1 MTGQFETLH
10 RLQRSAIA
18 ICAALGLSLVPI
30 SAGAGSKGGSVQM
43 HGQFSAHSGGHSSKS
58 SHSGRHGKRHFS
70 KRSHRSGHKHASGH
84 HRKHYGSGSV
94 SLSRS
99 GVSLGT
105 YGLQASG
112 GSRHG
117 YRGKHGHKGHGKH
130 ARKARKHHYGQPAYS
145 GHYYGGNRRSVRRIY
160 KPSTRYYT
168 STGALIISV
177 GGSYVAEEGAPDPG
191 FAPGNATVLEKGCA
205 PGEYCT
211 LRLGDHYGAPKII
224 TRNQTGKPIN

>member
-1 MTGQFETLH
+1 MTGQFEILH

-18 ICAALGLSLVPI
+18 ICAAIGLSLVPV

-43 HGQFSAHSGGHSSKS
+43 HGKFSAHPGGHSSKS
-58 SHSGRHGKRHFS
+58 SHSGRHGKRQFS
-70 KRSHRSGHKHASGH
+70 KRSHRSG
-84 HRKHYGSGSV
+84 RKHYGSGSV

-112 GSRHG
+112 GTSHG
-117 YRGKHGHKGHGKH
+117 YRGKHGRKGHREDTRGN
-130 ARKARKHHYGQPAYS
+130 RKQHYGQPAYS
-145 GHYYGGNRRSVRRIY
+145 GHYYGGNRRSVRRVY

-177 GGSYVAEEGAPDPG
+177 GGSYLAEEGATDPG
-191 FAPGNATVLEKGCA
+191 FARGNATVLEKGCA